1 MSARN
6 HVNIL

>member
-6 HVNIL
+6 R

>member
-6 HVNIL
+6 FKRN

>member
-6 HVNIL
+6 LIR

>member
-6 HVNIL
+6 RII